1 MPKRSGQKPS
11 EYVGYRHPPTA
22 TRFKPGQS
30 GNLKGRP
37 RGTRSVG
44 TILQE
49 VVNRKIPVTDN
60 GKTRKVPALEVAL
73 LRLTNGAMKGEP
85 GALKLLFA
93 LVDRYGQSAE
103 VTLAIEE
110 LLAEDREIL
119 TEFTSRSTNT
129 PR

>member
-1 MPKRSGQKPS
+1 
-11 EYVGYRHPPTA
+11 
-22 TRFKPGQS
+22 
-30 GNLKGRP
+30 
-37 RGTRSVG
+37 
-44 TILQE
+44 
-49 VVNRKIPVTDN
+49 
-60 GKTRKVPALEVAL
+60 
-73 LRLTNGAMKGEP
+73 MKGEP

>member
-1 MPKRSGQKPS
+1 M
-11 EYVGYRHPPTA
+11 GYRHPPTA

-85 GALKLLFA
+85 VIRSCCLHW
-93 LVDRYGQSAE
+93 SI
-103 VTLAIEE
+103 VTANPQ
-110 LLAEDREIL
+110 R
-119 TEFTSRSTNT
+119 
-129 PR
+129 

>member
-37 RGTRSVG
+37 RATRSVG

-49 VVNRKIPVTDN
+49 VVNRKI
-60 GKTRKVPALEVAL
+60 R
-73 LRLTNGAMKGEP
+73 LRIMERREKSLP
-85 GALKLLFA
+85 SRLRCFA
-93 LVDRYGQSAE
+93 
-103 VTLAIEE
+103 
-110 LLAEDREIL
+110 
-119 TEFTSRSTNT
+119 
-129 PR
+129 